1 MTIKD
6 FFDIGI
12 RRIIRKS
19 AHRNTFGKSYL
30 AACECEVK
38 FFRDCSCVLAH
49 NFVKVAQAQQYHGL
63 RIGFLHIKILTI
75 NRTYGNLIALF
86 G

>member
-1 MTIKD
+1 MFED
-6 FFDIGI
+6 FFDINF
-12 RRIIRKS
+12 RNVVRKS
-19 AHRNTFGKSYL
+19 AHRNTFGKPYL

-49 NFVKVAQAQQYHGL
+49 DLVKVAQAQQYHGL

-75 NRTYGNLIALF
+75 NGTYGNLIALF